1 MATAAKSYRKTG
13 RLPRA
18 TTKLSTFMNGMFY
31 TEQIVPDGYAKT
43 LINYDIDYTGNC
55 LKPKMGRIQYD
66 EIKNDYNIPLCLDHQ
81 YNNVNVFS
89 ELFNENRDISVINAE
104 YTDPNTGHKFKR
116 STTTSGY
123 NLTYPASK
131 GHANLWLNA
140 ETGAGLSIK
149 SQPDRNDFINQ
160 FKTIYSGIKRS
171 GPVDKPVPVIDYDI
185 SPTGDNKEL
194 HLKTAYLYTDDGTG
208 EQYSS
213 VRTVLLNNT
222 LYTYDKNGEDERK
235 GTYTTITD
243 IDDNNRVVASYNNTD
258 YIMSYKVRQHYFYD
272 SSLDDSYKLVHDILP
287 TYVTVPDPLSA
298 CTSGFNMLLD
308 NPYDFNNVN
317 ASTYSCLGGILKN
330 ENTNE
335 ITLSPNLGDNVV
347 LEIYYQFNPTTNNIP
362 IKVEYGSNIDGLT
375 GNITWKTIDESA
387 LYPSDEP
394 HRSRF
399 TVNDSEF
406 ILRVTI
412 NEGTAQE
419 SVWTSGAYNTTNNIL
434 KNIKFDNID
443 ILEAKQFKTWYNY
456 VLAYDIPGFNTA
468 IYASAPNDP
477 GYFPFPDNV
486 IDFGKEIYAVH
497 NYLNMLLVITS
508 DSIELV
514 TMGDSFINSTYKT
527 IMSNLTINKLDALNA
542 TVLNDQFC
550 IKIADQFYIFKPNSY
565 TSDATDIKHYLISA
579 PIAKLLTSD
588 STHLNTKEL
597 VKILNEYLKTA
608 IIKKS
613 QGQLYTSETGVV
625 GTEVPFNGL
634 NNISNVVVNHIT
646 SYAYKDDLHYVY
658 NLRLDSKAFGSTP
671 IDVTKQSNNK
681 YNLENY
687 NLYIKDP
694 EELDYQ
700 LDVTNLIDHS
710 TIEKVIA
717 SANDPGYIQLHLVYD
732 ITNRTWRMYIL
743 PLENV
748 QYTTVYI
755 NNNIVNTLYK
765 TGTFKYSSDY
775 FPYKNNFIRP
785 NNNDYLECFNMR
797 VPKDTEAGINDQEM
811 RFVITKLSYNSN
823 TYNPELSTIPDE
835 MNPKV
840 DLSLSPD
847 NIIDEYYD
855 IYTYLDTGNIAL
867 DDSFMKRFRELQLNL
882 VNYELTKIPFHVN
895 FKLDGQERIDDTN
908 FRIQHI
914 TDVND
919 PDYGL
924 IYITPVE
931 VENLNLY
938 SVTTFADDIEESD
951 CWCLDLSKFPDNERV
966 TLRFG
971 LLGKGRRASVQILND
986 SLKKYEIADFNWVYR
1001 VMNGR

>member
-1 MATAAKSYRKTG
+1 MATAAKNYRKTG

-89 ELFNENRDISVINAE
+89 ELFDEDGDFDAITSYYRDQ
-104 YTDPNTGHKFKR
+104 YTNHECKR
-116 STTTSGY
+116 IVSTTHY
-123 NLTYPASK
+123 NLTYPEAK
-131 GHANLWLNA
+131 GHTSLWLNA
-140 ETGAGLSIK
+140 DTGAGLSIK
-149 SQPDRNDFINQ
+149 LQPNINDFMNS
-160 FKTIYSGIKRS
+160 FKTIYSGIKRTS
-171 GPVDKPVPVIDYDI
+171 SLTDPQPIIDYDI
-185 SPTGDNKEL
+185 TPTGDNKEL
-194 HLKTAYLYTDDGTG
+194 HLKPAYLYTDESTG

-213 VRTVLLNNT
+213 VRTILLNNT
-222 LYTYDKNGEDERK
+222 LYTYDKAGENIRY
-235 GTYTTITD
+235 GTHTTI
-243 IDDNNRVVASYNNTD
+243 IDMDNNERVVAEYYNTD
-258 YIMSYKVRQHYFYD
+258 YIMSYKIRQHYFYD

-287 TYVTVPDPLSA
+287 TYVTVPDPLYA

-330 ENTNE
+330 VNTNE
-335 ITLSPNLGDNVV
+335 ITLSPNLGDTVV
-347 LEIYYQFNPTTNNIP
+347 LNLYYRFNPTGTAP
-362 IKVEYGSNIDGLT
+362 VKVEYGSNIDGLT
-375 GNITWKTIDESA
+375 GNITWKTISSST

-394 HRSRF
+394 YRSYF
-399 TVNDSEF
+399 TANDSEF

-419 SVWTSGAYNTTNNIL
+419 SVWTSGAYNTTNNAL
-434 KNIKFDNID
+434 KNVKFENID
-443 ILEAKQFKTWYNY
+443 ILDAKQFKTWYNY

-486 IDFGKEIYAVH
+486 MDFGKEIYAVH

-514 TMGDSFINSTYKT
+514 TIGDSFINSTYKT
-527 IMSNLTINKLDALNA
+527 IMSNITINKLDALNA

-579 PIAKLLTSD
+579 PIAKLLTSE

-597 VKILNEYLKTA
+597 TKILNEYLKTA

-613 QGQLYTSETGVV
+613 QGQLYTSETGIV

-634 NNISNVVVNHIT
+634 NNISNVFVNHIT
-646 SYAYKDDLHYVY
+646 SYTYKDDLHYVY
-658 NLRLDSKAFGSTP
+658 NLRLDCKAFGQSP
-671 IDVTKQSNNK
+671 VDVTKQSNNR
-681 YNLENY
+681 YNLDNY
-687 NLYIKDP
+687 NLYTKDP
-694 EELDYQ
+694 EILDYQ

-710 TIEKVIA
+710 TIEKATISVG
-717 SANDPGYIQLHLVYD
+717 DPGYIQLHLVYD

-748 QYTTVYI
+748 QNPIIYVAGDMI
-755 NNNIVNTLYK
+755 NTFYES
-765 TGTFKYSSDY
+765 GTFKYSSDY

-797 VPKDTEAGINDQEM
+797 VPKDTEAGINDQEI
-811 RFVITKLSYNSN
+811 RFVITKLSYDSN
-823 TYNPELSTIPDE
+823 TYNPELITIPDE
-835 MNPKV
+835 INPKV
-840 DLSLSPD
+840 DLALSPD
-847 NIIDEYYD
+847 KIIDEHYD
-855 IYTYLDTGNIAL
+855 IYTYLDTGNISL

-882 VNYELTKIPFHVN
+882 TNYELTKIPFHVN